1 MPAEATVVARTWAS
15 LLVAGCLLAS
25 AGTAHGFPRED
36 RIIGEREHPRLVT
49 AFGGVYR
56 GDPDLHAYIGELG
69 TLIARQSEYGDQRW
83 TFTVLDTPTVNGF
96 ALPGGYV
103 YLTRGLVALARNE
116 SDLAAVLAHEIAHVV
131 AHHARAR
138 HARIAEVD
146 DRTRVSRDDPASDGS
161 WNSPPQPGQDVI
173 LARYS
178 QQDEFEA
185 DALAIGYLHEA
196 GLDPAAVVRML
207 EANEAHAALV
217 GNDTGLHHGM
227 LSSHPSTPERVS
239 RAVILTR
246 RLGDGP
252 GRTAGDG
259 FLDRIDGLPFGSR
272 PRIGMVRGQ
281 LVLLGGTEVRF
292 TMPEGFHIR
301 REPGRV
307 TARAM
312 DGTLIVYDEMVNQW
326 GMGIVSYLPVGSR
339 EIELLRL
346 DGMNAAT
353 SVRNPERSGHRF
365 EFRTLVIECASKL
378 VCRFRYIVP
387 LSVSLARL
395 ADLRASALS
404 FRRFDERDRQTAR
417 PRVVRVATVSAS
429 DTLASLVARMDVGA
443 SPTRWFELLNGLRS
457 GEMPAVGDRVK
468 LVVHEDR

>member
-1 MPAEATVVARTWAS
+1 MSAEATVVARTWAS
-15 LLVAGCLLAS
+15 LLVAGCLVAS

-36 RIIGEREHPRLVT
+36 RVIGEREHPRLVA

-69 TLIARQSEYGDQRW
+69 TLLARQSEYGDQRW
-83 TFTVLDTPTVNGF
+83 TFTVLDTPTVNAF

-138 HARIAEVD
+138 HARIAAVN
-146 DRTRVSRDDPASDGS
+146 DRSPDSSDDPAPDGS
-161 WNSPPQPGQDVI
+161 RRSEPPSGQALS

-185 DALAIGYLHEA
+185 DALAIGYLHAA
-196 GLDPAAVVRML
+196 GLDPAGVVRML
-207 EANEAHAALV
+207 EANEAHAVLV
-217 GNDTGLHHGM
+217 GTDTEPHHGM
-227 LSSHPSTPERVS
+227 LSSHPSTPERTS
-239 RAVILTR
+239 RAVILSR
-246 RLGDGP
+246 RLGAGP
-252 GRTAGDG
+252 DQTAGDG
-259 FLDRIDGLPFGSR
+259 FLDRIDGLHFGSR

-353 SVRNPERSGHRF
+353 AVRNSERSGRRF

-387 LSVSLARL
+387 LSVSLARM
-395 ADLRASALS
+395 ADLRATALS
-404 FRRFDERDRQTAR
+404 FRRFDERDRQAAR
-417 PRVVRVATVSAS
+417 PRIVRVATVSAS
-429 DTLASLVARMDVGA
+429 DTLASLVARMDVG
-443 SPTRWFELLNGLRS
+443 PDPKRWFELLNGLRP
-457 GEMPAVGDRVK
+457 GEMPTVGDRVK
-468 LVVHEDR
+468 LVVHEGR